1 MGPMELTKD
10 SRDSWELVI
19 AITLTTGAMITTFY
33 CHAVL
38 KTGVIFSHFFYIP
51 IAIAAVWWMRKGFY
65 VALLLSVTL
74 LVSHVLFMPAEPI
87 IDDII
92 RCFFF
97 LFISLVLVN
106 LKGSLM
112 KSEIRFRELFNKMG
126 IGVSVFEARG
136 NGDDF
141 VLKDINPAG
150 EYIIKAKKVEIA
162 ERSVQEIF
170 PDIKEIGLFDVF
182 QRVWKS
188 GAEEHYHVTRYKDKR
203 ISQWVDNEV
212 YKLPSGEIVAIY
224 EDITARKR
232 AEEELIRVK
241 KLESLEVFADGI
253 AHDFNKLLSAML
265 LNIFDAKLSHAEEKY
280 GPTEKLEKAEK
291 IGLQAK
297 ELAHRLFTF
306 AKGKDPVKKVGFISH
321 LLRDSASQALSGSK
335 VNGEF
340 VLPDDLWPVEIDEV
354 QISQVIHNIV
364 NNAREAMP
372 EGGTVTIR
380 AENVNVTAGSG
391 LPLKEGKYVKWS
403 VKDHGIGIPQND
415 LFQIFDPYFTTKPE
429 GSARGR
435 GLGLTVCYAIIKK
448 HDGVITVES
457 EPGSGSAFSVYL
469 PASPRAGLSPTEETA
484 SAFMRKGTV
493 LVMDDEEAVR
503 NATGIVLHYL
513 GYEVEFARDGS
524 EAITLYKEAKDKG
537 TPFSTVILDLNVK
550 DGKGAKETIQ
560 ELLKIDQQVKAVLT
574 TGYADHPVVSEI
586 SKYGFSAAVGV
597 PYDLEKMKEILSM
610 LIEARAPCL
619 GSGLKHDI

>member
-1 MGPMELTKD
+1 MAPKDFTKD
-10 SRDSWELVI
+10 TRDSWEFVI
-19 AITLTTGAMITTFY
+19 IITLAAGAMITAVY

-51 IAIAAVWWMRKGFY
+51 IVIAAVWWMRKGFY
-65 VALLLSVTL
+65 VALLLSATL
-74 LVSHVLFMPAEPI
+74 LVSHLLFMPPEPI
-87 IDDII
+87 INDLI
-92 RCFFF
+92 RSFFF
-97 LFISLVLVN
+97 LFISLVVVN
-106 LKGSLM
+106 LKRSLM
-112 KSEIRFRELFNKMG
+112 KSEIRFRELFTKMG
-126 IGVSVFEARG
+126 IGVSVYEARG

-141 VLKDINPAG
+141 ILKDINPAG
-150 EYIIKAKKVEIA
+150 EYINKSKKVNGV
-162 ERSVQEIF
+162 ERSVLEIF
-170 PDIKEIGLFDVF
+170 PDIKETGLFDVF
-182 QRVWKS
+182 QRVWKT
-188 GAEEHYHVTRYKDKR
+188 GAAEHYPVTRYKDKR
-203 ISQWVDNEV
+203 VSQWVENEV

-224 EDITARKR
+224 EDITTRKR
-232 AEEELIRVK
+232 AEEELIRAK

-265 LNIFDAKLSHAEEKY
+265 LNIFDAKLSYAEEKY
-280 GPTEKLEKAEK
+280 DPSGKLEKAEK

-306 AKGKDPVKKVGFISH
+306 AKGEEPIKKVGFISQ
-321 LLRDSASQALSGSK
+321 LLRDSASHALSGSK

-340 VLPDDLWPVEIDEV
+340 ELPDDLWPVEMDEV

-380 AENVNVTAGSG
+380 AENVNVTAGNG

-435 GLGLTVCYAIIKK
+435 GLGLTACYAIIKK
-448 HDGVITVES
+448 HDGFITVES
-457 EPGSGSAFSVYL
+457 EPGSGSAFFVYL
-469 PASPRAGLSPTEETA
+469 PASPQGSFSPTEETA
-484 SAFMRKGTV
+484 RAFIKKGTV

-513 GYEVEFARDGS
+513 GYEVEFARNGS

-537 TPFSTVILDLNVK
+537 KSFSAVILDLNVK

-560 ELLKIDQQVKAVLT
+560 ELLQIDQQVKAVLT
-574 TGYADHPVVSEI
+574 TGYADDAVVSEI
-586 SKYGFSAAVGV
+586 SKYGFSAAVAV
-597 PYDLEKMKEILSM
+597 PYDLEKMKEILNM
-610 LIEARAPCL
+610 LI
-619 GSGLKHDI
+619 

>member
-1 MGPMELTKD
+1 
-10 SRDSWELVI
+10 
-19 AITLTTGAMITTFY
+19 
-33 CHAVL
+33 
-38 KTGVIFSHFFYIP
+38 
-51 IAIAAVWWMRKGFY
+51 MRKGFY
-65 VALLLSVTL
+65 IALLLSATL
-74 LVSHVLFMPAEPI
+74 LVSHLLFMPAEPI
-87 IDDII
+87 IDNLI

-97 LFISLVLVN
+97 LFISLVVVN
-106 LKGSLM
+106 LKASLM
-112 KSEIRFRELFNKMG
+112 KSEVRFRELFNKMG
-126 IGVSVFEARG
+126 IGVSVYEARG

-150 EYIIKAKKVEIA
+150 EQISNVKQKEIVEQ
-162 ERSVQEIF
+162 SVTEIF
-170 PDIKEIGLFDVF
+170 PDIKDTGLFDVF

-188 GAEEHYHVTRYKDKR
+188 GSAEHRTVTRHKDTC
-203 ISQWVDNEV
+203 ISQWMDNEV

-224 EDITARKR
+224 EDITERKR

-241 KLESLEVFADGI
+241 KLESLGVFADGI

-265 LNIFDAKLSHAEEKY
+265 LNIFDAKLSCADAE
-280 GPTEKLEKAEK
+280 GLEKAEK
-291 IGLQAK
+291 IGFQAK

-306 AKGKDPVKKVGFISH
+306 AKGEEPIRKVGFISR
-321 LLRDSASQALSGSK
+321 LLRDSVSQTLSWSD

-340 VLPDDLWPVEIDEV
+340 ILPEDLWPVEMDQV
-354 QISQVIHNIV
+354 QIRQVIHNIV

-372 EGGTVTIR
+372 GGGTVIIQ
-380 AENVNVTAGSG
+380 AENVTVAAGSG

-403 VKDHGIGIPQND
+403 VKDHGIGIPQKD

-448 HDGVITVES
+448 HDGFIAVES
-457 EPGSGSAFSVYL
+457 EPGSGSTFFVYL
-469 PASPRAGLSPTEETA
+469 PASPQEGFSPTEETA
-484 SAFMRKGTV
+484 RAFTRKGAI

-513 GYEVEFARDGS
+513 GYEVEFAGDGS

-537 TPFSTVILDLNVK
+537 QPFSAVILDLNVT
-550 DGKGAKETIQ
+550 DGKGAKETIA
-560 ELLKIDQQVKAVLT
+560 ELLQIDPQVKAVLT
-574 TGYADHPVVSEI
+574 TGYSDDPVVSEI
-586 SKYGFSAAVGV
+586 SKYGFSAAVAV

-610 LIEARAPCL
+610 LI
-619 GSGLKHDI
+619 